1 MAKKTTRRA
10 SSKRKRKIAV
20 DHGVVHIKST
30 YNNTIVT
37 LTDPDGKVIIWGSGG
52 TAGFEGTRKGTPYA
66 AQLAADQ
73 VAKEA
78 VKLGIKKVD
87 ILVKGPGSGREAA
100 IRTFQ
105 AAGLEIGTI
114 KDVTPIPFNGCRPKK
129 KRV

>member
-1 MAKKTTRRA
+1 MAKKARRTV
-10 SSKRKRKIAV
+10 KRKKKIAV

-30 YNNTIVT
+30 YNNTTIT
-37 LTDPDGKVIIWGSGG
+37 LTDPDGRVITWGSGG
-52 TAGFEGTRKGTPYA
+52 TAGFHGTRKGTPYA

-78 VKLGIKKVD
+78 LKLGVKKVD

-105 AAGLEIGTI
+105 AAGLEIGVI

>member
-1 MAKKTTRRA
+1 MQEQEKVQGQAEL
-10 SSKRKRKIAV
+10 KRKIAV

-129 KRV
+129 KRI

>member
-1 MAKKTTRRA
+1 MAKKTRRA
-10 SSKRKRKIAV
+10 STKKKRKIAI

-37 LTDPDGKVIIWGSGG
+37 LTDPDGKVITWGSGG

-78 VKLGIKKVD
+78 VRLGIKKVD

-105 AAGLEIGTI
+105 AVGLEIGTI
-114 KDVTPIPFNGCRPKK
+114 RDVTPIPFNGCRPKK

>member
-1 MAKKTTRRA
+1 MAKKTRR
-10 SSKRKRKIAV
+10 SSTKKKRKIAI

-78 VKLGIKKVD
+78 VRLGIKKVD

>member
-1 MAKKTTRRA
+1 MARKTRRSA
-10 SSKRKRKIAV
+10 SKRKKKIAI
-20 DHGVVHIKST
+20 DHGVIHIKST

-66 AQLAADQ
+66 AQLAADK

-78 VKLGIKKVD
+78 VRLGIKKVD

-105 AAGLEIGTI
+105 AAGLEIGII